1 MPTVFLQGAYFFQRQ
16 NGAAHSAY
24 RRSSCRTSS
33 IKGPSRESSR
43 GRREYFSRPLD
54 LTLRAGQE
62 NPVALLRERLDAS
75 GDWENPAYPRK
86 RGGRLQV
93 AGGGEVAAGYFRRAA
108 PGKGEKKTP
117 PERR

>member
-1 MPTVFLQGAYFFQRQ
+1 MQNILHQRPQQGIITGQ
-16 NGAAHSAY
+16 S
-24 RRSSCRTSS
+24 
-33 IKGPSRESSR
+33 
-43 GRREYFSRPLD
+43 EYFSRPLD

-86 RGGRLQV
+86 RGGCLQV

-117 PERR
+117 PEWAAAKLRRDRHFGDSMI